1 MPSDE
6 GQFVMKSTCEME
18 NCDRSVMNYSECQED
33 NYYISVKAAQ
43 LVADYLLVDLP

>member
-1 MPSDE
+1 MTYDYVQERVTIS
-6 GQFVMKSTCEME
+6 K